1 MNERANTKVEGLEK
15 EVDEAIQRAVEGAS
29 TGIEEQAERTSAEL
43 REHMAA
49 VAGAMAKRAVRGAAL
64 PLMLLLL
71 LAGARGVG
79 VGVGRNTAVLTTR
92 VWRG

>member
-1 MNERANTKVEGLEK
+1 
-15 EVDEAIQRAVEGAS
+15 
-29 TGIEEQAERTSAEL
+29 
-43 REHMAA
+43 
-49 VAGAMAKRAVRGAAL
+49 MAKRAVRGAAL
-64 PLMLLLL
+64 PLILLLL